1 MYLQIIRRERN
12 INDKDNFGKSYKF
25 KANLLLLTKLIIL
38 FNLDELSN
46 QVLYIGIEGVLYN
59 TSFGLKYKKKK
70 KHDTL
75 TKKVS

>member
-46 QVLYIGIEGVLYN
+46 
-59 TSFGLKYKKKK
+59 
-70 KHDTL
+70 
-75 TKKVS
+75 